1 VIEYR
6 GREEAIGR
14 PFNLEFDDVMTGR
27 HISIKQRR
35 GKIVVIDLWA
45 TWCSPCVKEIPGLKE
60 QYAKYGD
67 SEVQLISKSVDH
79 PVEQGGPEA
88 LKKYVADEAITW
100 PQYHQGSA
108 FDGAFSRACGVFS
121 IPAIFV
127 MDLAGNEYSTE
138 ARGNDSDST
147 SLIGARPACS
157 PSKPNCPVTTGCDAE
172 INPFRSERHAT
183 HPQDRRSPGVVWAGE

>member
-60 QYAKYGD
+60 QYAKYRD
-67 SEVQLISKSVDH
+67 SEVQLISKSLDH
-79 PVEQGGPEA
+79 PVEQGG
-88 LKKYVADEAITW
+88 
-100 PQYHQGSA
+100 
-108 FDGAFSRACGVFS
+108 R
-121 IPAIFV
+121 
-127 MDLAGNEYSTE
+127 
-138 ARGNDSDST
+138 
-147 SLIGARPACS
+147 
-157 PSKPNCPVTTGCDAE
+157 
-172 INPFRSERHAT
+172 
-183 HPQDRRSPGVVWAGE
+183 RRSRSTWQTKLSPGRSIIREVPSTGRSREPAAYSRFRRFS